1 MNWLTQWMGETF
13 VYALG
18 WTLLHSLWQSALVA
32 VSLALVLTVTPRWSA
47 NARYLSGV
55 VALGIVMVLSA
66 LTYSRYYALVE
77 VALVEAA
84 AVPEPVLTDS
94 GSLFSP
100 AVWAQ
105 WINRH
110 MSTILL
116 LWMLGFALSMA
127 RYCGGLLYCYRLKNR
142 LSHPA
147 SSPWQTRVNALGS
160 RIGVGRDVVLRLS
173 ERLEGPC
180 VVGHLKPVVLLPAAL
195 LTQMSRDELEAI
207 LRHELAHIRRND
219 YLVGLIQSLI
229 KTLYFFNW
237 LVLWISAQID
247 RERENACDD
256 IAADGCKSRIFYAE
270 TLARFS
276 SLKMGDS
283 ASNDGE
289 LTMAINGKHPHLLAR
304 IRRLFEPATSTA
316 RPFEGLVS
324 SLLLVALGLFLS
336 MHSQAEDQYPDIET
350 LDDASVESLI
360 DTFRSQLIDA
370 DDEPHFVT
378 TLVPTSDYQALS
390 DQERAAFVRHFKA
403 ALWKDRYRDKERP
416 PFYSHLNEEEWL
428 EARQVLLEQHYA
440 HFLRALEG
448 KLVRLEEHD
457 ARVSDQS
464 DKIRFATYEGGRME
478 AEVPV
483 GSIRALQNQPGESV
497 EAGPFSLRA
506 LNDGS
511 LLLTLRRGEQMPD
524 FVTSR
529 KVGSEDFSGDG
540 ALAGK
545 MKFFSYNDDPKQGHI
560 RSFAATS
567 DFYQVWLGK
576 EAVESVLT
584 GQDAEGY
591 SALLGFRASR
601 EGLMEIAFDP
611 EPEQYLSNRLMMFM
625 DSDKLP
631 FLEELEKELASLL
644 AKLPSDLH
652 SYLYQEK
659 HLERHFQA
667 WSLQTGVVM
676 SDRQKRTFTVIFQKM
691 RADFLLEAVQDPER
705 DALEMAHH
713 SISVWADEFNWVN
726 IYPAH
731 KEPDALFDLIIE
743 DKTITEA
750 VAQVAEVCEGIERP
764 EGYELVTQPVSLY
777 GYETHCEQWQGVFE
791 QLVENHADLAA
802 R

>member
-1 MNWLTQWMGETF
+1 MNWLTQWLGEAF

-66 LTYSRYYALVE
+66 LTYGRYYALVE

-160 RIGVGRDVVLRLS
+160 RLGIGRGVVLRLS

-237 LVLWISAQID
+237 PVLWISAQID

-416 PFYSHLNEEEWL
+416 PFYSHLNEDEWL
-428 EARQVLLEQHYA
+428 EARQVLFEKDYA

-448 KLVRLEEHD
+448 ELIRLEEHD
-457 ARVSDQS
+457 AWVSERS
-464 DKIRFATYEGGRME
+464 DKIRFALYERGRME

-483 GSIRALQNQPGESV
+483 GSIRALQKQPGQTV
-497 EAGPFSLRA
+497 EVGPFSLRA

-511 LLLTLRRGEQMPD
+511 LLLTLRRGKKMPD
-524 FVTSR
+524 FVTTR
-529 KVGSEDFSGDG
+529 NVVREDFSGDG

-545 MKFFSYNDDPKQGHI
+545 IKYFSFNDDPKQGHI

-576 EAVESVLT
+576 QAVESVLAREKVHGFT
-584 GQDAEGY
+584 ALSGY
-591 SALLGFRASR
+591 RVNR
-601 EGLMEIAFDP
+601 EGVVEIAFDP
-611 EPEQYLSNRLMMFM
+611 DPEKYLSNRLMSFM
-625 DSDKLP
+625 DSKKLP
-631 FLEELEKELASLL
+631 FTKELERELEGLL
-644 AKLPSDLH
+644 SELPSDLH
-652 SYLYQEK
+652 PYLYQER
-659 HLERHFQA
+659 HLERHFRA
-667 WSLQTGVVM
+667 WAFQSGVDM
-676 SDRQKRTFTVIFQKM
+676 TDRQKTIFSTLFQKT
-691 RADFLLEAVQDPER
+691 RAEFLLEAVQDPER
-705 DALEMAHH
+705 DALEMAHQ
-713 SISVWADEFNWVN
+713 SISVWADDVNWVN
-726 IYPAH
+726 IYPGN

-743 DKTITEA
+743 DKKITEA

-791 QLVENHADLAA
+791 QLVDNHADLAA